1 MPLIN
6 RAAVKRA
13 ALSLAYNK
21 YKERNQTRKDM
32 GLTPLKQSPSR
43 VSGSFLDRIEGKVLM
58 CISSLVE
65 EHKTGLTL

>member
-1 MPLIN
+1 MSLLN

-13 ALSLAYNK
+13 ALSLAHNK
-21 YKERNQTRKDM
+21 FKERNQTRKEM
-32 GLTPLKQSPSR
+32 GLAPIKQTPSR

-65 EHKTGLTL
+65 EHKTGATL